1 MSNTRQEWAAQV
13 LGMRTAEV
21 VNVVSRGDVHLVTL
35 HDRTRAV
42 LDATGGFSFDEQ
54 AVDRFVLAVDDAHPV
69 GERQGQVPPAGDP
82 GTGDDVVPD
91 GTAEAVLAWVGEDVD
106 RARRAL
112 AAEGD
117 RDKPRAG
124 VTAKLTVLI
133 TPQVPPAG
141 GGA

>member
-42 LDATGGFSFDEQ
+42 LDATGFTFDEQ
-54 AVDRFVLAVDDAHPV
+54 TVDRFVTAVDDAHPV
-69 GERQGQVPPAGDP
+69 GERQGQAPPAGDP
-82 GTGDDVVPD
+82 GDPGDDVVPD